1 MGWVFCRREKD
12 RYLLIDS
19 IVFIRNW
26 LIGYYIVE
34 YEQYGEDRAKYG
46 ENTLQ
51 ELSARL
57 NNKSFSYR
65 SLKLYRQFYN
75 CYPEIGQSLTAQ
87 FKNEIRQAMIAQFNK
102 ITLPPSELL
111 LSDKNE
117 ILQTMSE
124 NLTNEATI
132 YRIAIRRR

>member
-1 MGWVFCRREKD
+1 MNITK
-12 RYLLIDS
+12 LTN
-19 IVFIRNW
+19 IVVSVNLALQNKIKSAINQTLTIRNW

-87 FKNEIRQAMIAQFNK
+87 FKNEIRQAVIAQFNK
-102 ITLPPSELL
+102 I
-111 LSDKNE
+111 K
-117 ILQTMSE
+117 
-124 NLTNEATI
+124 LTPQ
-132 YRIAIRRR
+132 